1 MRLTI
6 ETFWRGE
13 WHSSASITILDE
25 ARGVAGPSIVE
36 YDIDYFMHCA
46 AADRLKS
53 DILDARALSVNY
65 PVDLENR
72 YRETWPPFL
81 LDLMPQGHARRKL
94 ADHMKLEVD
103 ARASDIPL
111 LLRAGGN
118 PIGNLRIAEAAAA
131 ERDRL
136 SGIRR
141 AGVTEDDI
149 FGRTD
154 YFIEVVDR
162 FGMLASGSSGLQGEW
177 PKVSLTLA
185 TDGLYYP
192 DALVNDGEAVR
203 HYIVKLLRSNDARDR
218 LILEAEAGYS
228 AIAERLGL
236 NVHETSRYA
245 NGVLMIP
252 RFDRRVEEGALLR
265 IGQESMVSALGVAQ
279 FGYLASHEDYLGVLK
294 RVSTE
299 PFHDIVEYVK
309 RDIANRAMGNPDN
322 HGRNSALSK
331 MPDGTVGLS
340 PLFDFAPMRLG
351 ADGIVKSTR
360 WAAMRDTH
368 RDTSPDWAEVCAAV
382 FPDDDEL
389 ASRLRREIADFAV
402 VLLDAPA
409 MAAELGV
416 PDEVIEVGMRDCA
429 SVADSVMAARP
440 TVARAM
446 AAREPGR

>member
-1 MRLTI
+1 MRLNI
-6 ETFWRGE
+6 ETFWQGT
-13 WHSSASITILDE
+13 WHPSASITIQDDV
-25 ARGVAGPSIVE
+25 RGVAGPSIVE
-36 YDIDYFMHCA
+36 YDIDFFVNHA
-46 AADRLKS
+46 AADRLKN
-53 DILDARALSVNY
+53 DVRDARALSVNY

-94 ADHMKLEVD
+94 ADHMKIDVD
-103 ARASDIPL
+103 ARASDLPL

-136 SGIRR
+136 SPVRR
-141 AGVTEDDI
+141 AGVTENDI
-149 FGRTD
+149 FGRTE

-192 DALVNDGEAVR
+192 DALVRDDEAVS
-203 HYIVKLLRSNDARDR
+203 HYIVKLLRSNDERDR

-228 AIAERLGL
+228 VIAESLGL
-236 NVHETSRYA
+236 HVHETSRYA

-252 RFDRRVEEGALLR
+252 RFDRKCADGALLR
-265 IGQESMVSALGVAQ
+265 FGQESMVSALGVAE
-279 FGYLASHEDYLGVLK
+279 FGHLASHEDYIGVLK
-294 RVSTE
+294 RVSTD
-299 PFHDIVEYVK
+299 PFADIAEYVK
-309 RDIANRAMGNPDN
+309 RDVANRAMGNPDN

-331 MPDGTVGLS
+331 TPGGEIGLS

-351 ADGIVKSTR
+351 ADGVVKSTR

-368 RDTSPDWAEVCAAV
+368 RDTTPDWAEVCDAV
-382 FPDDDEL
+382 FPDDEGL
-389 ASRLRREIADFAV
+389 SHRLRDEIADFAEG
-402 VLLDAPA
+402 LLDAPA
-409 MAAELGV
+409 IAKEIGI
-416 PDEVIEVGMRDCA
+416 PQEVIDVAMRDCQT
-429 SVADSVMAARP
+429 VAESVMAARQQ
-440 TVARAM
+440 TTNAVARTL
-446 AAREPGR
+446 GR

>member
-1 MRLTI
+1 MQLNI

-13 WHSSASITILDE
+13 WHPSASITIRDE

-36 YDIDYFMHCA
+36 YDIDFFMHYA
-46 AADRLKS
+46 ATDRLKG
-53 DILDARALSVNY
+53 DVIDARALSVNY

-72 YRETWPPFL
+72 FRETWAPFL

-94 ADHMKLEVD
+94 ADHMKLDVD
-103 ARASDIPL
+103 ARASDLPL

-136 SGIRR
+136 SGVRR
-141 AGVTEDDI
+141 AGVTEYDI
-149 FGRTD
+149 FGRTE

-203 HYIVKLLRSNDARDR
+203 HYIVKLLRSNDARDQ

-228 AIAERLGL
+228 VIAERVGL
-236 NVHETSRYA
+236 NVHETSRFA

-252 RFDRRVEEGALLR
+252 RFDRRVEDGVLLR
-265 IGQESMVSALGVAQ
+265 IGQESMVSSLGVAQ
-279 FGYLASHEDYLGVLK
+279 FGYLADHEDYIGVLK
-294 RVSTE
+294 RVATD
-299 PFHDIVEYVK
+299 PFADIVEYVK

-368 RDTSPDWAEVCAAV
+368 RDTSPDWAEVYAAV
-382 FPDDDEL
+382 FPGNDEL
-389 ASRLRREIADFAV
+389 SRKLGDESADFAER
-402 VLLDAPA
+402 LLEAPA
-409 MAAELGV
+409 IAAELGV
-416 PDEVIEVGMRDCA
+416 PSEVIEVGMRDCRRVA
-429 SVADSVMAARP
+429 ESVIAARP
-440 TVARAM
+440 D
-446 AAREPGR
+446 GGN

>member
-1 MRLTI
+1 MRLNI
-6 ETFWRGE
+6 ETFWQGA
-13 WHSSASITILDE
+13 WHPSASITIQDDD
-25 ARGVAGPSIVE
+25 RGVAGPSIVE
-36 YDIDYFMHCA
+36 YDLDYFMANA
-46 AADRLKS
+46 AVDRLTNEVR
-53 DILDARALSVNY
+53 DARALSVNY

-94 ADHMKLEVD
+94 ADHMKLDVD
-103 ARASDIPL
+103 ARASDLPL

-136 SGIRR
+136 SPVRR

-149 FGRTD
+149 FGRTE

-192 DALVNDGEAVR
+192 DALVGDDEAVE
-203 HYIVKLLRSNDARDR
+203 HYIVKLLRSNDVRDR

-228 AIAERLGL
+228 VIAENIGL
-236 NVHETSRYA
+236 NVHGVSRYA

-252 RFDRRVEEGALLR
+252 RFDRNPADGVLLR
-265 IGQESMVSALGVAQ
+265 FGQESMVSALGVAE
-279 FGYLASHEDYLGVLK
+279 FGHIASHEDYIAVLK
-294 RVSTE
+294 RVSSD
-299 PFHDIVEYVK
+299 PFADIVEYVK

-331 MPDGTVGLS
+331 APDGDIRLS

-368 RDTSPDWAEVCAAV
+368 RDSQPDWGEVCDAV
-382 FPDDDEL
+382 FPDEKAL
-389 ASRLRREIADFAV
+389 ADKLRDEIAEFAER
-402 VLLDAPA
+402 LLDTPA
-409 MAAELGV
+409 IAEEIGI
-416 PDEVIEVGMRDCA
+416 PSEVVDIAMRDCLA
-429 SVADSVMAARP
+429 VAESVMSTCYM
-440 TVARAM
+440 TVNATASTL
-446 AAREPGR
+446 GR